1 MTEVAYSPL
10 PAAEEDQSYDEENP
24 FAVNVP
30 SFVSATNASKGFGTG
45 AAAEARPS
53 GFGAS
58 FCMQCS
64 GVQDGDDA
72 PLRRRKYCLTITE
85 ASVAVTFCFWFEQ
98 IVHNKFCD
106 FLFKCNCTWTWAGG
120 WDDCNVWNQV
130 GAPRCPWCTA
140 RANVSWTTDY
150 LLFAL
155 MVIAYFTALRL
166 RKRIDIT
173 ARFALPVV
181 VYFLVGTLVGYLF
194 KATGTYPTFIW

>member
-1 MTEVAYSPL
+1 MESAIYSPL
-10 PAAEEDQSYDEENP
+10 PSAEDEQQSYDEENP
-24 FAVNVP
+24 FSVNVP
-30 SFVSATNASKGFGTG
+30 SFVSSAKAFGG
-45 AAAEARPS
+45 GPVVARPS
-53 GFGAS
+53 CFGE

-64 GVQDGDDA
+64 AVQDTDDL
-72 PLRRRKYCLTITE
+72 PLRRRKYCLTATE
-85 ASVAVTFCFWFEQ
+85 ASVAVTFCFWFER
-98 IVHNKFCD
+98 IIHNKFCD

-155 MVIAYFTALRL
+155 MVISYFTALRL

-194 KATGTYPTFIW
+194 KATGSYPTFIW